1 MTTRP
6 SRMARLT
13 ERLDV
18 RLALLL
24 SVALLPVGLIAV
36 LQSVSLLNEARA
48 RSEAALMGETLM
60 IVQSELRLLQRGQ
73 GMVAT
78 LADRLS
84 QPQPRPTAPETG
96 LPPDQPML
104 SASSC
109 AAMLPLVRAQ
119 LAPTAHIAVFGA
131 DGAQVCATGLI
142 PGGLDGAALVE
153 RLDAADRPDILLTT
167 GAAIVISH
175 PVTRPAR
182 QSDTPPAVAGAVAV
196 VLPHVALA
204 ALDGFPATGMPL
216 PLPEGQGTAI
226 MTFNAEGEV
235 LTSSTGLQD
244 AAMLLPR
251 HRALKA
257 LVGSRPLAFTAESAL
272 GPQRVY
278 SVVPLIDQN
287 LYALGTWPGEGNRFA
302 ALDALPAAVF
312 PGLMWAASLIVAWLA
327 AGKLV
332 TRHIRT
338 LRGAIG
344 AFSGGDRAVRQIDVR
359 GAPLELRQLSDAFL
373 RMTDTILHDEAELE
387 NAVHQKEVLLREVH
401 HRVKNNLQLIASI
414 LNMQLRQARSPEA
427 KVLMKGVR
435 DRVMSLATIHRG
447 LYQTTGLTDIRAD
460 ELMPDILRQLI
471 RLATGP
477 GRRFRIEQD
486 FDQIRLTPD
495 QAVPLSLFLTE
506 ALTNAMKY
514 AAPAPD
520 TDLPLL
526 SVSLKHRDGERA
538 VLCITNSIGPRP
550 PATPELPGGLEAST
564 GLGAQLLEAFAQQI
578 GGCLQQDETDTSFAL
593 TLEFDVLALRMA
605 EARHAPHDTD
615 PDTDHQTDADN
626 DGPADGDGGADPMP
640 R

>member
-1 MTTRP
+1 MTLK
-6 SRMARLT
+6 SVRMARLPD
-13 ERLDV
+13 RLDV

-78 LADRLS
+78 LADQLS
-84 QPQPRPTAPETG
+84 RGEQISGQGPTDAAITA
-96 LPPDQPML
+96 Q
-104 SASSC
+104 SC
-109 AAMLPLVRAQ
+109 AAMAPLVQAQ
-119 LAPTAHIAVFGA
+119 LTPAAHVALFDAAGAPLCSTA
-131 DGAQVCATGLI
+131 ATLD
-142 PGGLDGAALVE
+142 GLDGADLLE
-153 RLDAADRPDILLTT
+153 RLNGSDRPGTLLTT
-167 GAAIVISH
+167 GAAIVIGH
-175 PVTRPAR
+175 PLTRPPAR
-182 QSDTPPAVAGAVAV
+182 PDAAPALIGAVAV
-196 VLPHVALA
+196 VLPHVALT
-204 ALDGFPATGMPL
+204 ALKEFPAYSMSL

-226 MTFNAEGEV
+226 MTFNAQGEV
-235 LTSSTGLQD
+235 LTSSTGLEG
-244 AAMLLPR
+244 AELLLPQ

-257 LVGSRPLAFTAESAL
+257 LVGGRPLAFTAESML
-272 GPQRVY
+272 GTQRVY

-287 LYALGTWPGEGNRFA
+287 LYALGTWPGEGNRVA
-302 ALDALPAAVF
+302 ALDAVPAAVF

-327 AGKLV
+327 AGQLV

-338 LRGAIG
+338 LRGAIA
-344 AFSGGDRAVRQIDVR
+344 AFAGGDRAVRKIDVQN
-359 GAPLELRQLSDAFL
+359 APLELRQLSDAFV

-427 KVLMKGVR
+427 KVLMQGVR

-460 ELMPDILRQLI
+460 ELMTDILRQLVKM
-471 RLATGP
+471 ATGP

-486 FDQIRLTPD
+486 FEPIRLTPD

-514 AAPAPD
+514 ASPAAGQDVPH
-520 TDLPLL
+520 L
-526 SVSLKHRDGERA
+526 SVSLTRQDGDSAILRIA
-538 VLCITNSIGPRP
+538 NSIGGKRD
-550 PATPELPGGLEAST
+550 AADALPGGLEAST

-578 GGCLQQDETDTSFAL
+578 GGILEHTETADSFAL
-593 TLEFDVLALRMA
+593 TLRFDVLALRLA
-605 EARHAPHDTD
+605 EARHAPSDPDAQDADASDDTD
-615 PDTDHQTDADN
+615 AM
-626 DGPADGDGGADPMP
+626 ADPANKGGQGD
-640 R
+640 RGKAG